1 MNSQDSETNILS
13 DPSNRKDKSM
23 KTLKVLRVAAIMLII
38 AVLLPS
44 VVFTADSSLPFKDVK
59 NGKWYYAPIK
69 YVFDNG
75 IMNGMTKD
83 TFVPEGTTTR
93 AQLVTILSRLDGA
106 EIKGK
111 GADTG
116 FSDVPAGKWY
126 SDAIGWAAEK
136 NLVNGYNDGTFKPD
150 APILRQELAVL
161 LDRFIV
167 YRSDVLPDNPIADG
181 FSDQKQIPK
190 WAAGSVEKIR
200 LCGIIAGDKAGNFN
214 PKKTATR
221 AEIATMIERYLK
233 NVEDPMFSKFD
244 QIYDLTEGEGKR
256 VNIHLLLRERIT
268 GSGTPFSLS
277 AQILPQLGLD
287 TDTYEIIIDRN
298 CLDDLIAVTDC
309 NMLGDALINVDWKEQ
324 PENQGISRFKIKN
337 IKTGEET
344 ANKTIVLNVIRST
357 GPLEGMDPEEF
368 DPAISSEVYEEMKRI
383 ARYSLGDP
391 ARYAAFIDKAERG
404 EPVTVA
410 YIGGSITRGASGGPY
425 HNWTRLMQNWLEK
438 TFPQS
443 EMTFVNA
450 GIDGT
455 GSDYGNIRLVSNVLD
470 HEPDLFF
477 IEFALND
484 GWANKTIKDGFES
497 MVRRVLSSEKK
508 PAIMILLVGFAGEE
522 MCSYDKLVADH
533 YGISVA
539 DYCAA
544 AKYAMDVGEVYS
556 REIAYDGAHPRE
568 WGHNFMAQTLVL
580 NFRAIMEE
588 IKTAS
593 PEELV
598 IKDIPTDRISEA
610 INEDLKSD
618 RPLTYTPE
626 SMGNWKVVN
635 NVYKFTNG
643 WQCEDTTSEFVYEFT
658 GKTLYILGG
667 HSDGPD
673 YPETESTSI
682 LVSVDGGEFKQYDC
696 DRYARVISEN
706 EVTTHRLVIKAADEG
721 STTTITEFVYN

>member
-1 MNSQDSETNILS
+1 
-13 DPSNRKDKSM
+13 M
-23 KTLKVLRVAAIMLII
+23 KTLKVLRAAALFLII

-44 VVFTADSSLPFKDVK
+44 VVFTTDSSLPFKDVK
-59 NGKWYYAPIK
+59 NGKWYYKPIK
-69 YVFDNG
+69 YVYDNG
-75 IMNGMTKD
+75 IMTGMTKD
-83 TFVPEGTTTR
+83 TFEPEGTTTR

-136 NLVNGYNDGTFKPD
+136 NLVNGYNDGSFKPN

-161 LDRFIV
+161 LDRFIT
-167 YRSDVLPDNPIADG
+167 YRSDVLPEKPIADG
-181 FSDQKQIPK
+181 FADQNKIPK
-190 WAAGSVEKIR
+190 WASAAVEKIR
-200 LCGIIAGDKAGNFN
+200 LSGIIAGDKAGNFN
-214 PKKTATR
+214 PKKSTTR
-221 AEIATMIERYLK
+221 AEIATMIQRYLE
-233 NVEDPMFSKFD
+233 NVEDPMYSRLS
-244 QIYDLTEGEGKR
+244 QIYDLTEGENKT
-256 VNIHLLLRERIT
+256 VDIYLLLRERIT

-287 TDTYEIIIDRN
+287 TNTYEIVIDRN

-324 PENQGISRFKIKN
+324 PENQGISRIKIRN

-344 ANKTIVLNVIRST
+344 SYKTVVLNVIRST

-368 DPAISSEVYEEMKRI
+368 DPAISPEVYEEMKNI

-404 EPVTVA
+404 EPVTVV

-425 HNWTRLMQNWLEK
+425 HNWPRLMQNWLEK

-443 EMTFVNA
+443 EMTFINA

-455 GSDYGNIRLVSNVLD
+455 GSMYANLRLASDVLD

-484 GWANKTIKDGFES
+484 GSPNDNNRDGFES
-497 MVRRVLSSEKK
+497 MIRRVLSTEKK
-508 PAIMILLVGFAGEE
+508 PAIMVLLVGFANQN
-522 MCSYDKLVADH
+522 MCDYMKEVSDH

-539 DYCAA
+539 DYCSAA
-544 AKYAMDVGEVYS
+544 NYALNLGEIFS

-588 IKTAS
+588 IKSAS
-593 PEELV
+593 EEDLI
-598 IKDIPTDRISEA
+598 IKDVPETRISTA
-610 INEDLKSD
+610 INEDVESD

-626 SMGNWKVVN
+626 SMGNWKIVD
-635 NVYKFTNG
+635 NVYRSGYG
-643 WQCEDTTSEFVYEFT
+643 WQCEDTESEFIYEFT
-658 GKTLYILGG
+658 GKRLFILGG
-667 HSDGPD
+667 HSAGPD
-673 YPETESTSI
+673 YPENESTSI
-682 LVSVDGGEFKQYDC
+682 LVSIDGEEFREYDC
-696 DRYARVISEN
+696 DRYVQVIDGSEIA
-706 EVTTHRLVIKAADEG
+706 THRLVIKAADENAV
-721 STTTITEFVYN
+721 TTIAGFVHN

>member
-1 MNSQDSETNILS
+1 
-13 DPSNRKDKSM
+13 M
-23 KTLKVLRVAAIMLII
+23 KTLKVLRVAALILII

-44 VVFTADSSLPFKDVK
+44 VVFTTDSSLPFKDVK
-59 NGKWYYAPIK
+59 NGKWYYKPIK
-69 YVFDNG
+69 YVYDNG
-75 IMNGMTKD
+75 IMTGMTKD
-83 TFVPEGTTTR
+83 TFEPEGTTTR

-136 NLVNGYNDGTFKPD
+136 NLVNGYNDGSFKPN

-161 LDRFIV
+161 LDRFIT
-167 YRSDVLPDNPIADG
+167 YRSDVLPEKPIADG
-181 FSDQKQIPK
+181 FADQNKIPK
-190 WAAGSVEKIR
+190 WASAAVERIR
-200 LCGIIAGDKAGNFN
+200 LSGIIAGDKAGNFN
-214 PKKTATR
+214 PKKSATR
-221 AEIATMIERYLK
+221 AEIATMIQRYLE
-233 NVEDPMFSKFD
+233 NVEDPMYSRLSK
-244 QIYDLTEGEGKR
+244 IYDLTEGENKT
-256 VNIHLLLRERIT
+256 VDIYLLLRERIT

-287 TDTYEIIIDRN
+287 TDTYEIVIDRN

-309 NMLGDALINVDWKEQ
+309 NMLGDAIINVDWKEQ
-324 PENQGISRFKIKN
+324 PENQGISRIKIRN

-344 ANKTIVLNVIRST
+344 SYKTVVLNVIRST

-368 DPAISSEVYEEMKRI
+368 DPAISPEVYEEMKNI

-404 EPVTVA
+404 EPVTVV

-425 HNWTRLMQNWLEK
+425 HNWPRLMQNWLEK

-443 EMTFVNA
+443 EMTFINA

-455 GSDYGNIRLVSNVLD
+455 GSMYANLRLASDVLD

-484 GWANKTIKDGFES
+484 GSPNDNNRDGFES
-497 MVRRVLSSEKK
+497 MIRRVLSTEKN
-508 PAIMILLVGFAGEE
+508 PAIMVLLVGFANQN
-522 MCSYDKLVADH
+522 MCDYMKEVSDH

-539 DYCAA
+539 DYCSAA
-544 AKYAMDVGEVYS
+544 NYALNLGEIFS

-588 IKTAS
+588 IKSAS
-593 PEELV
+593 EEDLV
-598 IKDIPTDRISEA
+598 IKDVPETRISTA
-610 INEDLKSD
+610 INEDVESD

-626 SMGNWKVVN
+626 SMGNWKIVD
-635 NVYKFTNG
+635 NVYRSGYG
-643 WQCEDTTSEFVYEFT
+643 WQCEDTESEFIYEFT
-658 GKTLYILGG
+658 GKRLFILGG
-667 HSDGPD
+667 HSAGPD
-673 YPETESTSI
+673 YPENESTSI
-682 LVSVDGGEFKQYDC
+682 LVSIDGEEFREYDC
-696 DRYARVISEN
+696 DRYVQVIDGSEIAA
-706 EVTTHRLVIKAADEG
+706 HRLVIKAADENAV
-721 STTTITEFVYN
+721 TTIAGFVHN

>member
-1 MNSQDSETNILS
+1 
-13 DPSNRKDKSM
+13 M
-23 KTLKVLRVAAIMLII
+23 KTLKVLRVAALILII
-38 AVLLPS
+38 AVLLTS
-44 VVFTADSSLPFKDVK
+44 VVFTTDSSLPFKDVK
-59 NGKWYYAPIK
+59 NGKWYYEPIK
-69 YVFDNG
+69 YVYDNG
-75 IMNGMTKD
+75 IMTGMTKD
-83 TFVPEGTTTR
+83 TFEPEGTTTR

-136 NLVNGYNDGTFKPD
+136 NLVNGYNDGSFKPN

-161 LDRFIV
+161 LDRFIT
-167 YRSDVLPDNPIADG
+167 YRSDVLPEKPIADG
-181 FSDQKQIPK
+181 FADQNKIPK
-190 WAAGSVEKIR
+190 WAAEAVEKIR
-200 LCGIIAGDKAGNFN
+200 LFGIIAGDKAGNFN
-214 PKKTATR
+214 PKKSATR
-221 AEIATMIERYLK
+221 AEIATMIQRYLE
-233 NVEDPMFSKFD
+233 NVEDPMYSRLS
-244 QIYDLTEGEGKR
+244 QIYDLTEGENKT
-256 VNIHLLLRERIT
+256 VDIYLLLRERIT

-287 TDTYEIIIDRN
+287 TDTYEIVIDRN

-309 NMLGDALINVDWKEQ
+309 NMLGDAIINVDWKEQ
-324 PENQGISRFKIKN
+324 PENQGISRIKIRN

-344 ANKTIVLNVIRST
+344 SYKTVVLNVIRST

-368 DPAISSEVYEEMKRI
+368 DPAISPEVYEEMKNI
-383 ARYSLGDP
+383 ARYYLGDP

-404 EPVTVA
+404 EPVTVV

-455 GSDYGNIRLVSNVLD
+455 GSKYANLRLASDVLD
-470 HEPDLFF
+470 YEPDLFF

-484 GWANKTIKDGFES
+484 GGPNDNNRDGFES
-497 MVRRVLSSEKK
+497 MIRRVLSTEKN
-508 PAIMILLVGFAGEE
+508 PAIMVLLVGFANQN
-522 MCSYDKLVADH
+522 MCDYMKEVSDH

-539 DYCAA
+539 DYCSA
-544 AKYAMDVGEVYS
+544 AKYALDIGEIYS

-588 IKTAS
+588 IKSAS
-593 PEELV
+593 EEDLV
-598 IKDIPTDRISEA
+598 IKDIPETRISTA
-610 INEDLKSD
+610 INEDVESD

-626 SMGNWKVVN
+626 SMGNWKIVD
-635 NVYKFTNG
+635 NVYRSHYG
-643 WQCEDTTSEFVYEFT
+643 WQCEDTESEFIYEFT
-658 GKTLYILGG
+658 GKRLFILGG
-667 HSDGPD
+667 HSAGPD
-673 YPETESTSI
+673 YPENESTSI
-682 LVSVDGGEFKQYDC
+682 LVSIDGEEFREYDC
-696 DRYARVISEN
+696 DRYVQVIDGSEIA
-706 EVTTHRLVIKAADEG
+706 THRLVIKAAVEG
-721 STTTITEFVYN
+721 TTTIISGFVHN

>member
-1 MNSQDSETNILS
+1 
-13 DPSNRKDKSM
+13 M
-23 KTLKVLRVAAIMLII
+23 KTLKVLRAAALILII

-44 VVFTADSSLPFKDVK
+44 VVFTTDSSLPFKDVK
-59 NGKWYYAPIK
+59 NGKWYYKPIK
-69 YVFDNG
+69 YVYDNG
-75 IMNGMTKD
+75 IMTGMTKD
-83 TFVPEGTTTR
+83 TFEPEGTTTR

-136 NLVNGYNDGTFKPD
+136 NLVNGYNDGSFKPN

-161 LDRFIV
+161 LDRFIT
-167 YRSDVLPDNPIADG
+167 YRSDVLPEKPIADG
-181 FSDQKQIPK
+181 FADQNKIPK
-190 WAAGSVEKIR
+190 WASAAVEKIR
-200 LCGIIAGDKAGNFN
+200 LFGIIAGDKAGNYN

-221 AEIATMIERYLK
+221 AEIATMIQRYLE
-233 NVEDPMFSKFD
+233 NVEDPMYSRLS
-244 QIYDLTEGEGKR
+244 QIYDLTEGENKT
-256 VNIHLLLRERIT
+256 VDIYLLLRERIT

-287 TDTYEIIIDRN
+287 TDTYEIVIDRN

-309 NMLGDALINVDWKEQ
+309 NMLGDAIINVDWKEQ
-324 PENQGISRFKIKN
+324 PENQGISRIKIRN

-344 ANKTIVLNVIRST
+344 SYKTVVLNVIRST

-368 DPAISSEVYEEMKRI
+368 DPAISPEVYEEMKNI

-404 EPVTVA
+404 EPVTVV

-425 HNWTRLMQNWLEK
+425 HNWPRLMQNWLEK

-443 EMTFVNA
+443 EMTFINA

-455 GSDYGNIRLVSNVLD
+455 GSMYANLRLASDVLD

-484 GWANKTIKDGFES
+484 GSPNDNNRDGFES
-497 MVRRVLSSEKK
+497 MIRRVLSTEKK
-508 PAIMILLVGFAGEE
+508 PAIMVLLVGFANQN
-522 MCSYDKLVADH
+522 MCDYMKEVSDH

-539 DYCAA
+539 DYCSAA
-544 AKYAMDVGEVYS
+544 NYALNLGEIFS

-580 NFRAIMEE
+580 NFRAIIEE
-588 IKTAS
+588 IKSAS
-593 PEELV
+593 EDDLV
-598 IKDIPTDRISEA
+598 IKDVPETRISTA
-610 INEDLKSD
+610 INEDVESD

-626 SMGNWKVVN
+626 SMGNWKIVD
-635 NVYKFTNG
+635 NVYRSGYG
-643 WQCEDTTSEFVYEFT
+643 WQCEDAESEFIYEFT
-658 GKTLYILGG
+658 GKRLFILGG
-667 HSDGPD
+667 HSAGPD
-673 YPETESTSI
+673 YPENESTSI
-682 LVSVDGGEFKQYDC
+682 LVSIDGEEFREYDC
-696 DRYARVISEN
+696 DRYVQVIDGSEIAA
-706 EVTTHRLVIKAADEG
+706 HRLIIKAADENAV
-721 STTTITEFVYN
+721 TTIAGFVHN

>member
-1 MNSQDSETNILS
+1 
-13 DPSNRKDKSM
+13 M
-23 KTLKVLRVAAIMLII
+23 KTLKVLRVAALILII

-59 NGKWYYAPIK
+59 NGKWYYEPIK
-69 YVFDNG
+69 YVYDNG
-75 IMNGMTKD
+75 IMTGMTKD
-83 TFVPEGTTTR
+83 TFEPEGTTTR

-106 EIKGK
+106 ETEGM
-111 GADTG
+111 GVNTG
-116 FSDVPAGKWY
+116 FTDVPAGKWY
-126 SDAIGWAAEK
+126 SDAIGWAADK
-136 NLVNGYNDGTFKPD
+136 DLVNGYNDGSFKPN

-161 LDRFIV
+161 LDRFIT
-167 YRSDVLPDNPIADG
+167 YRSDVLPEKPIADG
-181 FSDQKQIPK
+181 FPDQKQIPK
-190 WAAGSVEKIR
+190 WAAEAVEKIR
-200 LCGIIAGDKAGNFN
+200 LYGIIAGDKAGNFN

-221 AEIATMIERYLK
+221 AEIATMIQRYLE
-233 NVEDPMFSKFD
+233 NVEDPMYSRFS
-244 QIYDLTEGEGKR
+244 QIYDLTEGENKK
-256 VNIHLLLRERIT
+256 VDIHLLLRERIT

-287 TDTYEIIIDRN
+287 TNTYEIVIDRN

-324 PENQGISRFKIKN
+324 PENQGISRFKIRN

-344 ANKTIVLNVIRST
+344 SYKTVVLNVIRST

-368 DPAISSEVYEEMKRI
+368 DPAISPEVYEEMKNI

-404 EPVTVA
+404 EPVTVV

-455 GSDYGNIRLVSNVLD
+455 GSTYANLRLASDVLD
-470 HEPDLFF
+470 NEPDLFF

-484 GWANKTIKDGFES
+484 GGPNNNNRDGFES
-497 MVRRVLSSEKK
+497 MIRRVLSMEKK
-508 PAIMILLVGFAGEE
+508 PAIMVLLVGFANKN
-522 MCSYDKLVADH
+522 MCDYMKEVSDY

-539 DYCAA
+539 DYCSAA
-544 AKYAMDVGEVYS
+544 NYALDLGEIYS

-593 PEELV
+593 EDDLV
-598 IKDIPTDRISEA
+598 IKDVPETRISTA
-610 INEDLKSD
+610 INEDVESD

-626 SMGNWKVVN
+626 SMGNWKIVD
-635 NVYKFTNG
+635 NVYRSHYG
-643 WQCEDTTSEFVYEFT
+643 WQCEDTESEFVYEFT
-658 GKTLYILGG
+658 GKRLFILGG
-667 HSDGPD
+667 HTAGPD
-673 YPETESTSI
+673 YPENESSSI
-682 LVSVDGGEFKQYDC
+682 LVSIDGEEFREYDC
-696 DRYARVISEN
+696 DRYVQVIDGSEIA
-706 EVTTHRLVIKAADEG
+706 THRLVIKAAVEG
-721 STTTITEFVYN
+721 TTTIISSFVHN